1 MGPREK
7 VVLTKAQETLLIP
20 LYAKANGQ
28 PIFIDEKAQQI
39 LDQIEYPFNEL
50 KIPKKTAVT
59 LLVRAEKLDSYAQ
72 AFLQRNPNGLILHLG
87 CGLDSRCLRVAH
99 EQATWIDLDMP
110 DVIALRR
117 KLYPE
122 NEGYKMIASSV
133 TDLTWLNQVAVQ
145 QQPVLVI
152 AEGLLM
158 YLRENEIRDLFLA
171 LQTRFPGCEVAFDAF
186 SRYTTERIKN
196 HPSLKKTGA
205 EIHWGIDDPHDIEKW
220 SKGIEFLEEWYFS
233 QSPLVSKMDA
243 FYKLMF
249 KLTASIKMAQQAQ
262 RILFFRFN

>member
-1 MGPREK
+1 MVPREK

-28 PIFIDEKAQQI
+28 PMFMDAKAQQI
-39 LDQIEYPFNEL
+39 LDQIEYSFKDL

-59 LLVRAEKLDSYAQ
+59 LLIRAEKLDTYAQ
-72 AFLQRNPNGLILHLG
+72 AFHQRNPNGLILHLG

-133 TDLTWLNQVAVQ
+133 TDLTWLDQVEDQ
-145 QQPVLVI
+145 KQPVLVI

-158 YLRENEIRDLFLA
+158 YLHENEIQDLFRA
-171 LQTRFPGCEVAFDAF
+171 LQARFPGCQVAFDAF
-186 SRYTTERIKN
+186 SQFTTDRIKN

-205 EIHWGIDDPHDIEKW
+205 EIHWGIDDPHEIEKW
-220 SKGIEFLEEWYFS
+220 ATGIEFLEEWYFS
-233 QSPLVSKMDA
+233 QSPLVSRMDA

-249 KLTASIKMAQQAQ
+249 KLTASIKIAQLAQ
-262 RILFFRFN
+262 RILYFRLN